1 MNTSAAKVLSTEVF
15 AAGFVFLEGPR
26 WRGDRLWVSDMLG
39 HTVYRLTADG
49 AREAV
54 VEVPGKPSGIGFLP
68 DGTPLIVSMH
78 DRKLMKLVAGKLQL
92 HADLSE
98 LCPYE
103 INDMVVDKRGNA
115 YIGNIGFNLSAGE
128 KFKPTNFV
136 LVTPDGKAREVA
148 RDLAVPNGPVI
159 TADGKRLI
167 VAESWA
173 KKLSVFDIA
182 ADGSLSNRK
191 VFAELDIAPDGI
203 CLDAEGAIWVAGFNS
218 DTFVRVLEGGRI
230 THKVKVVDRY
240 PVACALGGADGRTL
254 FCLTYQ
260 GTIKEMGQN
269 KEASRIEVARVEV
282 PAGGSP

>member
-1 MNTSAAKVLSTEVF
+1 MTNHVLSIL
-15 AAGFVFLEGPR
+15 ADDFVFLEGPR
-26 WRGDRLWVSDMLG
+26 WRFGKLWVSDVNG
-39 HTVYRLTADG
+39 KKVYTLNEQG
-49 AREAV
+49 AREV
-54 VEVPGKPSGIGFLP
+54 CVDVPNRPSGIGFLP
-68 DGTPLIVSMH
+68 DGTPLVVSMK
-78 DRKLMKLVAGKLQL
+78 DRSLQRIEQGRLVQ
-92 HADLSE
+92 HASVAHLVE
-98 LCPYE
+98 GE

-115 YIGNIGFNLSAGE
+115 YVGNIGFNLLAGE

-136 LVTPDGKAREVA
+136 LVTPDGTAREVA

-173 KKLSVFDIA
+173 RKLSAFDIA
-182 ADGSLSNRK
+182 ADGSLGNRK
-191 VFAELDIAPDGI
+191 VFAELEIAPDGI

-240 PVACALGGADGRTL
+240 PVACTLGGADGRTL

-269 KEASRIEVARVEV
+269 KEASRIETVRVEV

>member
-103 INDMVVDKRGNA
+103 ITAMVVDKRGNA

-182 ADGSLSNRK
+182 ADGCLSNRK

-230 THKVKVVDRY
+230 THKVNVVDRY
-240 PVACALGGADGRTL
+240 PVACTLGGADGRTL